1 MKRARKEYYNWL
13 QENKRMMDQY
23 KIVLKKY
30 AIVGVLLVI
39 LIFFT
44 IASEVFLTAGN
55 LLNVTR
61 QVAMLGISAVGM
73 TFVIL
78 TSGIDLS
85 VGSVM
90 AITNVVG
97 SMMMVNAGMPILPAV
112 ILTLIIAAFIGLI
125 NGLLVAYVGVPALIT
140 TLAMMTILR
149 GLAFVLCKGMPIW
162 GLPESFKILG
172 QGYVG
177 PIPIPVIVMLL
188 IFIVGWVFL
197 NRTKTGRYIYGLGGN
212 KEAVRLSGVNT
223 AKVQTLVF
231 VISSFL
237 TGIAGI
243 IMLSRINT
251 GQPKIGT
258 SYEMDVITAVVLGG
272 VSIMGG
278 EGSLF
283 GVLIG
288 VLITGVLSNGMIL
301 IDVSEYSQQITKGM
315 VLLLAVIFD
324 TVAKK
329 SKHN

>member
-1 MKRARKEYYNWL
+1 
-13 QENKRMMDQY
+13 
-23 KIVLKKY
+23 
-30 AIVGVLLVI
+30 
-39 LIFFT
+39 
-44 IASEVFLTAGN
+44 
-55 LLNVTR
+55 
-61 QVAMLGISAVGM
+61 MLGISAVGM
-73 TFVIL
+73 TCVIL

-97 SMMMVNAGMPILPAV
+97 SMLMVNAGMPILPAV
-112 ILTLIIAAFIGLI
+112 VITLIIAACIGLI

-149 GLAFVLCKGMPIW
+149 GLSFVLCRGMPVW
-162 GLPESFKILG
+162 GLPESFKALG

-188 IFIVGWVFL
+188 IFIIGWIFL

-223 AKVQTLVF
+223 ARIQTLVF

-258 SYEMDVITAVVLGG
+258 GYEMDAITAVVLGG

-301 IDVSEYSQQITKGM
+301 IDVSEYSQQITKGI

-324 TVAKK
+324 TIAKK
-329 SKHN
+329 SKQV

>member
-1 MKRARKEYYNWL
+1 MVNQYMILIKR
-13 QENKRMMDQY
+13 
-23 KIVLKKY
+23 Y
-30 AIVGVLLVI
+30 AIVGVLFALV
-39 LIFFT
+39 IFFT
-44 IASEVFLTAGN
+44 IVSNSFLTAGN

-73 TFVIL
+73 TCVIL

-90 AITNVVG
+90 AITNIAG
-97 SMMMVNAGMPILPAV
+97 SMMMVNAGIPIFPAV
-112 ILTLIIAAFIGLI
+112 ILTLLIAAFIGLI

-162 GLPESFKILG
+162 GLPESFKVLG

-177 PIPIPVIVMLL
+177 AIPIPVIVMLL
-188 IFIVGWVFL
+188 VFVVGWIFL

-223 AKVQTLVF
+223 AKIQTLVF
-231 VISSFL
+231 VISSLL
-237 TGIAGI
+237 TGLAGI

-258 SYEMDVITAVVLGG
+258 GYEMDVITAVVLGG

-278 EGSLF
+278 EGSLI

-301 IDVSEYSQQITKGM
+301 IDVSEYSQQITKGL
-315 VLLLAVIFD
+315 VLLIAVVFD
-324 TVAKK
+324 TIAKK

>member
-1 MKRARKEYYNWL
+1 M
-13 QENKRMMDQY
+13 
-23 KIVLKKY
+23 
-30 AIVGVLLVI
+30 GVLLAIVV
-39 LIFFT
+39 FFT
-44 IASEVFLTAGN
+44 IASDSFLTAGN

-73 TFVIL
+73 TCVIL

-97 SMMMVNAGMPILPAV
+97 SMLMVNAGMPIVPAV
-112 ILTLIIAAFIGLI
+112 ALTLALAAFVGLI

-149 GLAFVLCKGMPIW
+149 GLSFVLCSGMPVW
-162 GLPESFKILG
+162 GLPESYKILG
-172 QGYVG
+172 QGYIG
-177 PIPIPVIVMLL
+177 PIPIPVIVMV
-188 IFIVGWVFL
+188 IVFILGWIFL
-197 NRTKTGRYIYGLGGN
+197 NRTRTGRHIYGLGGN

-223 AKVQTLVF
+223 AKIETLVF
-231 VISSFL
+231 VISALL
-237 TGIAGI
+237 TGLAGI

-258 SYEMDVITAVVLGG
+258 GYEMDVITAVVLGG

-278 EGSLF
+278 EGSIF

-301 IDVSEYSQQITKGM
+301 IDVSEYSQQITKGL
-315 VLLLAVIFD
+315 VLLLAVVFD
-324 TVAKK
+324 TLAKK
-329 SKHN
+329 SKKG